1 MEEKVTM
8 DDYAAELE
16 ASFHKVQEGD
26 KIGRAH
32 V

>member
-16 ASFHKVQEGD
+16 ASFHKVQED
-26 KIGRAH
+26 RKS
-32 V
+32 VV